1 MYVCLCR
8 GTQAIELAYEGE
20 DPERIFLSG
29 WTEESSEGIL
39 VSLKKKKKLLCSW
52 ERLGPIF
59 KSVSH
64 GALGWRQD
72 SQKAGGMKQ
81 SGTPQ
86 EEEHSLSCNKLLR
99 LGWLAWESKAR
110 ILI

>member
-39 VSLKKKKKLLCSW
+39 VSLKKKKNYYVPG
-52 ERLGPIF
+52 R
-59 KSVSH
+59 
-64 GALGWRQD
+64 D
-72 SQKAGGMKQ
+72 
-81 SGTPQ
+81 
-86 EEEHSLSCNKLLR
+86 
-99 LGWLAWESKAR
+99 LAPF
-110 ILI
+110 LNL